1 MKKIAVVCANG
12 KAGKKIVEEA
22 VARGLDVTA
31 VVRGENQTNAQHV
44 LQKDLYDLTAEDLK
58 SFDVVV
64 DAFGAWTEETLP
76 QHSTSLKHLCDI
88 LSGTQTRLLVV
99 GGAGS
104 LYVNPEHTACV
115 ADGPDFPDAFMPLA
129 AAMAKALGELRE
141 RKDVRWTY
149 ISPAGDFQA
158 EGEKTGSY
166 LLGGEELTLN
176 SRGES
181 IISYA
186 DYAVALVDEITEGN
200 HVQERISVVRN

>member
-31 VVRGENQTNAQHV
+31 VVRGENQTAAQHV

-58 SFDVVV
+58 PFDAVV

-115 ADGPDFPDAFMPLA
+115 AEGPDFPDAFKPLA

-141 RKDVRWTY
+141 RRICAGPILARQGT
-149 ISPAGDFQA
+149 SRQRARRPAATFWA
-158 EGEKTGSY
+158 AKS
-166 LLGGEELTLN
+166 
-176 SRGES
+176 
-181 IISYA
+181 
-186 DYAVALVDEITEGN
+186 
-200 HVQERISVVRN
+200 